1 MFLAFLLFVRNVRQ
15 RSRRGTNIRAGT
27 GGGRCFL
34 NITFS
39 LRLLRKPLKW
49 LKSRPLATSSS
60 TTGKGCRSGGT
71 PSPVGRSRSIKVLAT
86 RMKQDTNKSNH
97 ALTVHISLSGLCV
110 ERLVDFSIGV
120 AVRGDLRLRL
130 QLVDTYQPIV

>member
-1 MFLAFLLFVRNVRQ
+1 MLGRAAELPFGRHAFTCWQ
-15 RSRRGTNIRAGT
+15 IAQH
-27 GGGRCFL
+27 
-34 NITFS
+34 
-39 LRLLRKPLKW
+39 
-49 LKSRPLATSSS
+49 
-60 TTGKGCRSGGT
+60 
-71 PSPVGRSRSIKVLAT
+71 KVLVT
-86 RMKQDTNKSNH
+86 RVKQDTNKSNH